1 MVFPGVSAAGADT
14 SVGGAAG
21 LAVGAMTVAV
31 HDRVYLSRAT
41 LVVVP
46 AVLIGHWMQQVEV
59 RSYGRDDSIFSL
71 VTSCWILSTHL
82 SGHRPFYYAYSF
94 MVL

>member
-1 MVFPGVSAAGADT
+1 
-14 SVGGAAG
+14 
-21 LAVGAMTVAV
+21 MTVAV

-46 AVLIGHWMQQVEV
+46 AVLIGHWVQQVEV
-59 RSYGRDDSIFSL
+59 RTYGRDDNDHFYIVAF
-71 VTSCWILSTHL
+71 CWISSTHL
-82 SGHRPFYYAYSF
+82 SGHRPFYYPYSF